1 MHHGTLSSMKHHR
14 GGHHNRRIRAVITLF
29 TALAKRYTPNKELL
43 KIFNKKDLEKK
54 LGHNRSSEDPPGSE
68 NFFYANAAL
77 AEEKKVV
84 EPSTYKEASQS
95 VE

>member
-68 NFFYANAAL
+68 NFFL
-77 AEEKKVV
+77 CQCRIGRREESGRAVDI
-84 EPSTYKEASQS
+84 
-95 VE
+95 